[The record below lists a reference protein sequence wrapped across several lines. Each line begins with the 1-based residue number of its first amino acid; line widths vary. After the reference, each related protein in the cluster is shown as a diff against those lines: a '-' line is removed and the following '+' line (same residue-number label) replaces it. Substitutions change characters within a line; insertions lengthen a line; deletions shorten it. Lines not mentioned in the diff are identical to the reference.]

1 MSKSKLPLLLSKF
14 LVLIIA
20 AGLTAVMAPVSANA
34 QTSLI
39 DTFRDWASY
48 EHKGAPSRICFALS
62 KPQKT
67 VPKGVPREAAF
78 LYVSAWPKDGV
89 KAEVSIKLGVPLKK
103 DSLVTVRIGPASYR
117 LIIEAD
123 KAFVDDA
130 TAELKLLEAMKK
142 GSKLTVEAITASGK
156 KIRDTY
162 SLRGVTKAIKSLNQ
176 SCS

>member
-1 MSKSKLPLLLSKF
+1 MSNLKFILPLIIFALL
-14 LVLIIA
+14 
-20 AGLTAVMAPVSANA
+20 GAPQANA
-34 QTSLI
+34 QTALI

-48 EHKGAPSRICFALS
+48 EHKGNPSKICFALS

-67 VPKGVPREAAF
+67 SPENIQREAAF
-78 LYVSAWPKDGV
+78 FYVSAWPKDGV
-89 KAEVSIKLGVPLKK
+89 KAEISIKLGMALKK
-103 DSLVTVRIGPASYR
+103 NSLATVRIGSASYR

-130 TAELKLLEAMKK
+130 TAELKMLESMKR

-162 SLRGVTKAIKSLNQ
+162 SLRGVTKAIKSVFQ
-176 SCS
+176 ACS